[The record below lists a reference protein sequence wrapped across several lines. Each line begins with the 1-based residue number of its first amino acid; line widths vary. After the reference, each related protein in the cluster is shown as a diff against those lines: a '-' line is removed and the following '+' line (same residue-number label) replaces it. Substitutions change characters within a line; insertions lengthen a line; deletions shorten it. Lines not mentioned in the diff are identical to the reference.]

1 MRSDYMSSEE
11 SEIDD
16 LDNKI
21 VKYNVR
27 KLPWESRALRKVKRK
42 LDKLHTASLSELV
55 QKRLIPREVGQR
67 SIRPKPNNC
76 PEWAAVSEE
85 DATQSASDT
94 SVNLN
99 DSFND
104 ILNDSL

>member
-1 MRSDYMSSEE
+1 MRVADVMRPDYVFSEE

-42 LDKLHTASLSELV
+42 LNKLHTYRIV
-55 QKRLIPREVGQR
+55 V
-67 SIRPKPNNC
+67 
-76 PEWAAVSEE
+76 
-85 DATQSASDT
+85 
-94 SVNLN
+94 
-99 DSFND
+99 
-104 ILNDSL
+104 